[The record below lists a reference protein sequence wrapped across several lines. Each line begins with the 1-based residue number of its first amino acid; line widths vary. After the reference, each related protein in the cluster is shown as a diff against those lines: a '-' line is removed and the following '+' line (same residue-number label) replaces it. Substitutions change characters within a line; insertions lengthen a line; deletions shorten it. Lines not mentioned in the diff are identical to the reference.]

1 MAATITGTVFDDL
14 NHNGVL
20 DPGEPGIPNAY
31 VVLRDPNGVCTTV
44 QTNASGVYTFTPIN
58 LAGSYTIYET
68 AVDPGGTCPPT
79 TFGQPAGYTNS
90 STFRTDTVNVTS
102 TQIINNVTINA
113 ANFGHDNPDT
123 FFCGP
128 IAYQVAVEAGA
139 TNSEFIEIN
148 LVTGTATV
156 VNPDIGVNINA
167 IGYNI
172 LDDMI
177 YGIEDNSTNL
187 VRVAQDGTTTNFG
200 PITGL
205 PSPSPGRYNVADI
218 DDQGNMYLF
227 RQNQTTIYVVD
238 VNQDSPTFGQVI
250 NTVPLSSSVNVA
262 DWAYSVS
269 DGMLYGVDGS
279 TGNVVRVN
287 PATGAV
293 TVLTTNGIPT
303 GSAYGA
309 TFMDADG
316 VLYAINNNT
325 GVVYRITISGNN
337 ATGVNFSQS
346 IPAELND
353 GALCGNA
360 RIEVD
365 YGDAPDP
372 TAGTGPDDYNTLFAN
387 NGPRHLILN
396 QLTLGT
402 QVTGEP
408 DAYANLTT
416 DATGDD
422 IPQGIQD
429 DGVTLPLTPLLAT
442 DTTYSLTV
450 DVVNNTGLP
459 ANVYGWIDFN
469 KDGVFQVNEAAPV
482 VVVPSAPG
490 VQQVVLNFTV
500 PAGVILTPDHTFV
513 RVRLTTD
520 ELVNQNPSPTDEDTR
535 SIGPAS
541 DGEVED
547 YYLEIIPEAD
557 VSVVKTSSPDPVAAG
572 ELLTYT
578 ITVTNAGPSDAENV
592 SLQDIVPPEMLNAE
606 FSIDGGLTFNPW
618 VSPYNIGSLVSGS
631 SVTIL
636 IRGIV
641 DPSYTGGSL
650 SNTATVSSTTPDPD
664 PTNNTSTVVTQVE
677 TSADLS
683 ITKTVNPDPVVAGEE
698 ATYTITVNNAGPSD
712 ALNVILT
719 DVIPACILNPEF
731 SLDGGVTFNPWVS
744 PYVIGIIAA
753 GATVTILIRGTVDPS
768 CTGTITNTARVDSTT
783 PDPDPTNNE
792 TTIVTP
798 IDTSADLSI
807 TKTVNP
813 YPVVAGEQA
822 TYTITVSNAGPSD
835 AQNVTLTDAIPACI
849 LNPEFSIDGGVTFNP
864 WVNPYV
870 IGTIAA
876 GATVTILIRGTVD
889 PACIGTITNT
899 ARVDSTTPDPDPT
912 NNETTIVTPID
923 TSADLSITKTVN
935 PDPVV
940 AGEEAIYTITACNAG
955 PSDAQNV
962 ILTDVVPA
970 CLLNPEYSLDGGVT
984 WAAWTGSV
992 NLGTIPA
999 GQCVTVLIRGI
1010 VDTSCTGTITNTARV
1025 DSTTPDPDPTNNE
1038 TTIVTPID
1046 TSADLSITKTVNP
1059 NPVVAGEEATYTITV
1074 TNAGPSDA
1082 LDVTLTDVIPACIL
1096 NPEFSI
1102 DGGITWNPWVSP
1114 YNIGTIVAGAT
1125 VTILIRG
1132 TVEPSCIG
1140 TISNTARVDSTTPD
1154 PDPTN
1159 NETTIVTPID
1169 TLADLFIS
1177 KIANPD
1183 PVVAGEEATYT
1194 ITACN
1199 AGPSD
1204 ALNVILTD
1212 AVPVCLLNPEYSL
1225 DGGVTWAAWT
1235 GSVNLGTIPA
1245 GQCVIVLIRGTVD
1258 PSCMGTIT
1266 NTARVDST
1274 TPDPDPTNNET
1285 TIVTPIDTLA
1295 DVSVVKTANAD
1306 NFTTGDVVTYT
1317 IAVTN
1322 AGPSDAQNVILTD
1335 VVPPQILNPEFSIDG
1350 GVTWSPWVSPYNI
1363 GTIAAGTTVTI
1374 LIRGTVSETAIGT
1387 VRNTASVSSDTE
1399 DPDPANNE
1407 STVDVE
1413 VKVAKL
1419 EVVKSADKTA
1429 VKVGDNLTYTVTI
1442 KNTGNTPANDV
1453 VFKDQIPV
1461 GTSFVPGS
1469 VTINGMPD
1477 VGANPEVGFDI
1488 GTINSGETVLVS
1500 FAVKVEYRPTPPQV
1514 VNVAVADYN
1523 FIVDPTRPPIEK
1535 SDTSNEVITQVEIV
1549 QVDVLKS
1556 ADKTFAVI
1564 GDIITYTVI
1573 ITNSSTIPVNDV
1585 VFTDSIPDGTSFV
1598 PASVTV
1604 NDNPV
1609 SGDPST
1615 GINLGTLDPGE
1626 SVKVS
1631 FKVKVEFV
1639 PCPPRIINK
1648 AFVSFK
1654 YALGDNII
1662 EETVESNSSIIDV
1675 GPTSF
1680 KQLSREEYVKIPC
1693 QKPDAEEILNTVV
1706 DIEITNTRVIKT
1718 PIITSLEGQNL
1729 TGFKLIVEGVLN
1741 QKVEYIACDEKQSVH
1756 AAHFRVPFSTFII
1769 LPESY
1774 VEGTNIEIEAV
1785 VEDIYSKLVN
1795 KRTVFKNIT
1804 FMILAKF

>member
-1 MAATITGTVFDDL
+1 MAATITGIVFDDL

-31 VVLRDPNGVCTTV
+31 VVIRDPNGVCTTV
-44 QTNASGVYTFTPIN
+44 QTNASGIYTFSN
-58 LAGSYTIYET
+58 LIVAGNYTVYET
-68 AVDPGGTCPPT
+68 AVDPGATCPPT
-79 TFGQPAGYTNS
+79 TFGQPAGFTNS
-90 STFRTDTVNVTS
+90 STFRTETINVTQ
-102 TQIINNVTINA
+102 TQIDNNVIINGRDY
-113 ANFGHDNPDT
+113 GHDNPQT
-123 FFCGP
+123 FTC
-128 IAYQVAVEAGA
+128 IAIGYQVAIPAPGA
-139 TNSEFIEIN
+139 NSQFLEIN
-148 LVTGTATV
+148 LVTGNLTV
-156 VNPDIGVNINA
+156 INPDMGIAMNS
-167 IGYNI
+167 IGYNV
-172 LDDMI
+172 LDNMI
-177 YGIEDNSTNL
+177 YGIEDGSNNL
-187 VRVAQDGTTTNFG
+187 IRVAQDGSITNFG

-205 PSPSPGRYNVADI
+205 PAGVVYTTGDI
-218 DDQGNMYLF
+218 DNQGRMYAYA
-227 RQNQTTIYVVD
+227 NGSTTFYEID
-238 VNQDSPTFGQVI
+238 VNQNSPTFGQVI
-250 NTVPLSSSVNVA
+250 NTVPIASTPIA
-262 DWAYSVS
+262 DWSWNPI
-269 DGMLYGVDGS
+269 DGQLYGVTNTGIVVRVDPS
-279 TGNVVRVN
+279 TGNVTN
-287 PATGAV
+287 
-293 TVLTTNGIPT
+293 LTTVGVPA
-303 GSAYGA
+303 GAFYGA
-309 TFMDADG
+309 TFIDASG
-316 VLYAINNNT
+316 TLYAISNGT
-325 GVVYRITISGNN
+325 GLVYRITISGNN
-337 ATGVNFSQS
+337 ATGEEFSEAVQTTG
-346 IPAELND
+346 ND
-353 GALCGNA
+353 GAACANA
-360 RIEVD
+360 LLEID
-365 YGDAPDP
+365 FGDAPDP
-372 TAGTGPDDYNTLFAN
+372 TPGTGPDDYNTLLAN
-387 NGPRHLILN
+387 NGPRHQIIN

-429 DGVTLPLTPLLAT
+429 DGVTLPLTPLLVT

-469 KDGVFQVNEAAPV
+469 KDGVFQGNEAAPV

-490 VQQVVLNFTV
+490 VQQIVLNFTV
-500 PAGVILTPDHTFV
+500 PVGVTLTPDHTFV

-520 ELVNQNPSPTDEDTR
+520 ELINQNPSPTDEDTR

-547 YYLEIIPEAD
+547 YYLQIDPVAD
-557 VSVVKTSSPDPVAAG
+557 ISVVKTVNPDPVVAG
-572 ELLTYT
+572 NQAIYT
-578 ITVTNAGPSDAENV
+578 ITVSNAGPSDATNV
-592 SLQDIVPPEMLNAE
+592 ILTDVIPACILNPE
-606 FSIDGGLTFNPW
+606 FSIDGGLTWNPW
-618 VSPYNIGSLVSGS
+618 VSPYNIGTIVAGGT
-631 SVTIL
+631 VTVL
-636 IRGIV
+636 IRGTV
-641 DPSYTGGSL
+641 DPSCTGTIT
-650 SNTATVSSTTPDPD
+650 NTATVSSDVLDPD
-664 PTNNTSTVVTQVE
+664 PTNNTSTIVTQID

-683 ITKTVNPDPVVAGEE
+683 ITKTVNPDPVVAGEQ

-712 ALNVILT
+712 ALNVTLT

-731 SLDGGVTFNPWVS
+731 SLDGGLTWNPWVS
-744 PYVIGIIAA
+744 PYVIGTMAA

-792 TTIVTP
+792 TTIVTQ

-807 TKTVNP
+807 TKTVDP
-813 YPVVAGEQA
+813 DPVVAGQLA
-822 TYTITVSNAGPSD
+822 TYTITACNAGPSD
-835 AQNVTLTDAIPACI
+835 ALDVILTDAIPACI
-849 LNPEFSIDGGVTFNP
+849 LNPEYSLDGGIIWAAWTGS
-864 WVNPYV
+864 VNL
-870 IGTIAA
+870 GTIPA
-876 GATVTILIRGTVD
+876 GQCVTVLIRGTVD
-889 PACIGTITNT
+889 PSCTGTITNTARVDSTTPDPDPTNNETTIVTPIDTLADLSITKTVDPDPVVAGEEATYTITACNAGPSDAQNVILTDVVPACLLNPEYSLDGGITWAAWTGSVNLGTIPAGQCVTVLIRGTVDPSCTGAITNT

-955 PSDAQNV
+955 PSDAQSV
-962 ILTDVVPA
+962 TLTDVIPA

-999 GQCVTVLIRGI
+999 GQCVTVLIRGT
-1010 VDTSCTGTITNTARV
+1010 VDPSCMGTITNTARV

-1059 NPVVAGEEATYTITV
+1059 
-1074 TNAGPSDA
+1074 
-1082 LDVTLTDVIPACIL
+1082 
-1096 NPEFSI
+1096 
-1102 DGGITWNPWVSP
+1102 
-1114 YNIGTIVAGAT
+1114 
-1125 VTILIRG
+1125 
-1132 TVEPSCIG
+1132 
-1140 TISNTARVDSTTPD
+1140 
-1154 PDPTN
+1154 
-1159 NETTIVTPID
+1159 
-1169 TLADLFIS
+1169 
-1177 KIANPD
+1177 D

-1204 ALNVILTD
+1204 AQSVILTD
-1212 AVPVCLLNPEYSL
+1212 AVPACLLNPEYSL
-1225 DGGVTWAAWT
+1225 DGGVTWLVWT

-1245 GQCVIVLIRGTVD
+1245 GQCVTVLIRGTVD

-1295 DVSVVKTANAD
+1295 DVSVVKTANAN

-1317 IAVTN
+1317 IDVTN

-1363 GTIAAGTTVTI
+1363 GTIAAGTTATI
-1374 LIRGTVSETAIGT
+1374 LIRGTISETAIGT
-1387 VRNTASVSSDTE
+1387 VRNTASISSDTE
-1399 DPDPANNE
+1399 DPDPTNNK

-1419 EVVKSADKTA
+1419 EVVKSVDKSA
-1429 VKVGDNLTYTVTI
+1429 ALVGDTLTYIVTI
-1442 KNTGNTPANDV
+1442 KNTGNVPANNV
-1453 VFKDQIPV
+1453 VFKDQIPQ
-1461 GTSFVPGS
+1461 GTSFVSGS

-1477 VGANPEVGFDI
+1477 VGANPEAGFNI
-1488 GTINSGETVLVS
+1488 GTINPGETVLVS
-1500 FAVKVEYRPTPPQV
+1500 FTVKIELRPTPPQV
-1514 VNVAVADYN
+1514 VNVAVVDYN

-1535 SDTSNEVITQVEIV
+1535 SDTSNEVVTQVEIV

-1556 ADKTFAVI
+1556 ADKTFVI
-1564 GDIITYTVI
+1564 KGDTITYTVI

-1585 VFTDSIPDGTSFV
+1585 VFTDPIPDGTSFV
-1598 PASVTV
+1598 PDSVTI
-1604 NDNPV
+1604 NGNLA
-1609 SGDPST
+1609 GENPST

-1626 SVKVS
+1626 TVKVG
-1631 FKVKVEFV
+1631 FKVKVDFV
-1639 PCPPRIINK
+1639 PCPPRILNK
-1648 AFVSFK
+1648 AFVSFN
-1654 YALGDNII
+1654 YVLGDNII
-1662 EETVESNSSIIDV
+1662 EETVESNSSIIDI

-1680 KQLSREEYVKIPC
+1680 KQLSREEYVKIPV

-1706 DIEITNTRVIKT
+1706 DIEITNTKVIKT

>member
-1 MAATITGTVFDDL
+1 MAATITGIVFDDL

-31 VVLRDPNGVCTTV
+31 VVIRDPNGVCTTV
-44 QTNASGVYTFTPIN
+44 QTNASGIYTFSN
-58 LAGSYTIYET
+58 LIVAGNYTVYET
-68 AVDPGGTCPPT
+68 AVDPGATCPPT
-79 TFGQPAGYTNS
+79 TFGQPAGFTNS
-90 STFRTDTVNVTS
+90 STFRTETINVTQ
-102 TQIINNVTINA
+102 TQIDNNVIINGRDY
-113 ANFGHDNPDT
+113 GHDNPQT
-123 FFCGP
+123 FTC
-128 IAYQVAVEAGA
+128 IAIGYQVAIPAPGA
-139 TNSEFIEIN
+139 NSQFLEIN
-148 LVTGTATV
+148 LVTGNLTV
-156 VNPDIGVNINA
+156 INPDMGIAMNS
-167 IGYNI
+167 IGYNV
-172 LDDMI
+172 LDNMI
-177 YGIEDNSTNL
+177 YGIEDGSNNL
-187 VRVAQDGTTTNFG
+187 IRVAQDGSITNFG

-205 PSPSPGRYNVADI
+205 PAGVVYTTGDI
-218 DDQGNMYLF
+218 DNQGRMYAYA
-227 RQNQTTIYVVD
+227 NGSTTFYEID
-238 VNQDSPTFGQVI
+238 VNQNSPTFGQVI
-250 NTVPLSSSVNVA
+250 NTVPIASTPIA
-262 DWAYSVS
+262 DWSWNPI
-269 DGMLYGVDGS
+269 DGQLYGVTNTGIVVRVDPS
-279 TGNVVRVN
+279 TGNVTN
-287 PATGAV
+287 
-293 TVLTTNGIPT
+293 LTTVGVPA
-303 GSAYGA
+303 GAFYGA
-309 TFMDADG
+309 TFIDASG
-316 VLYAINNNT
+316 TLYAISNGT
-325 GVVYRITISGNN
+325 GLVYRITISGNN
-337 ATGVNFSQS
+337 ATGEEFSEAVQTTG
-346 IPAELND
+346 ND
-353 GALCGNA
+353 GAACANA
-360 RIEVD
+360 LLEID
-365 YGDAPDP
+365 FGDAPDP
-372 TAGTGPDDYNTLFAN
+372 TPGTGPDDYNTLLAN
-387 NGPRHLILN
+387 NGPRHQIIN

-429 DGVTLPLTPLLAT
+429 DGVTLPLTPLLVT

-469 KDGVFQVNEAAPV
+469 KDGVFQGNEAAPV

-490 VQQVVLNFTV
+490 VQQIVLNFTV
-500 PAGVILTPDHTFV
+500 PVGVTLTPDHTFV

-520 ELVNQNPSPTDEDTR
+520 ELINQNPSPTDEDTR

-547 YYLEIIPEAD
+547 YYLQIDPVAD
-557 VSVVKTSSPDPVAAG
+557 ISVVKTVNPDPVVAG
-572 ELLTYT
+572 NQAIYT
-578 ITVTNAGPSDAENV
+578 ITVSNAGPSDATNV
-592 SLQDIVPPEMLNAE
+592 ILTDVIPACILNPE
-606 FSIDGGLTFNPW
+606 FSIDGGLTWNPW
-618 VSPYNIGSLVSGS
+618 VSPYNIGTIVAGGT
-631 SVTIL
+631 VTVL
-636 IRGIV
+636 IRGTV
-641 DPSYTGGSL
+641 DPSCTGTIT
-650 SNTATVSSTTPDPD
+650 NTATVSSDVLDPD
-664 PTNNTSTVVTQVE
+664 PTNNTSTIVTQID

-683 ITKTVNPDPVVAGEE
+683 ITKTVNPDPVVAGEQ

-712 ALNVILT
+712 ALNVTLT

-744 PYVIGIIAA
+744 PYVIGTMAAGATVTILIRGTVDPSCTGTITNTARVDSTTPDPDPTNNETTIVTPIDTSADLSIVKTVDPDPVVAGEQAIYTITVNNAGPSDAQNVTLTDAIPACILNPEFSIDGGLTWNPWVNPYVIGTIAA

-807 TKTVNP
+807 VKTVNP
-813 YPVVAGEQA
+813 DPVVAGEEA
-822 TYTITVSNAGPSD
+822 IYTITACNAGPSD
-835 AQNVTLTDAIPACI
+835 AQNVILTDVVPACI
-849 LNPEFSIDGGVTFNP
+849 LNPEYSLDGGIT
-864 WVNPYV
+864 WAAWTGSVNL
-870 IGTIAA
+870 GTIPA
-876 GATVTILIRGTVD
+876 GQCVTVLIRGTVD
-889 PACIGTITNT
+889 PSCTGAITNTARVDSTTPDPDPTNNETIIVTPIDTSADLSITKTVNPDPVVAGEEAIYTITACNAGPSDALNVILADAVPACLLNPEYSLDGGVTWAAWTGSVNLGTIPAGQCVTVLIRGTVDPSCMGTITNT

-940 AGEEAIYTITACNAG
+940 AGEEATYTITACNAG
-955 PSDAQNV
+955 PSDAQSV
-962 ILTDVVPA
+962 ILTDAVPA

-999 GQCVTVLIRGI
+999 GQCVII
-1010 VDTSCTGTITNTARV
+1010 
-1025 DSTTPDPDPTNNE
+1025 
-1038 TTIVTPID
+1038 
-1046 TSADLSITKTVNP
+1046 
-1059 NPVVAGEEATYTITV
+1059 
-1074 TNAGPSDA
+1074 
-1082 LDVTLTDVIPACIL
+1082 
-1096 NPEFSI
+1096 
-1102 DGGITWNPWVSP
+1102 
-1114 YNIGTIVAGAT
+1114 
-1125 VTILIRG
+1125 
-1132 TVEPSCIG
+1132 
-1140 TISNTARVDSTTPD
+1140 
-1154 PDPTN
+1154 
-1159 NETTIVTPID
+1159 
-1169 TLADLFIS
+1169 
-1177 KIANPD
+1177 
-1183 PVVAGEEATYT
+1183 
-1194 ITACN
+1194 
-1199 AGPSD
+1199 
-1204 ALNVILTD
+1204 
-1212 AVPVCLLNPEYSL
+1212 
-1225 DGGVTWAAWT
+1225 
-1235 GSVNLGTIPA
+1235 
-1245 GQCVIVLIRGTVD
+1245 LIRGTVD

-1363 GTIAAGTTVTI
+1363 GTIAVGTTVTI

-1387 VRNTASVSSDTE
+1387 VRNIASISSDTQ
-1399 DPDPANNE
+1399 DPDPTNNK

-1419 EVVKSADKTA
+1419 EVVKSVDKTA
-1429 VKVGDNLTYTVTI
+1429 VKVGDTLTYIVTI
-1442 KNTGNTPANDV
+1442 KNTGNVPANDV
-1453 VFKDQIPV
+1453 VFKDQIPQ
-1461 GTSFVPGS
+1461 GTSFVSGS

-1477 VGANPEVGFDI
+1477 VGANPEAGFNI
-1488 GTINSGETVLVS
+1488 GTINPGETILVS
-1500 FAVKVEYRPTPPQV
+1500 FTVKIELRPTPPQV
-1514 VNVAVADYN
+1514 VNVAVVDYN

-1535 SDTSNEVITQVEIV
+1535 SDTSNEVVTQVEIV

-1556 ADKTFAVI
+1556 ADKTFVI
-1564 GDIITYTVI
+1564 KGDTITYTVI

-1585 VFTDSIPDGTSFV
+1585 VFTDPIPDGTSFV
-1598 PASVTV
+1598 PGSVTI
-1604 NDNPV
+1604 NGNLA
-1609 SGDPST
+1609 GGNPST
-1615 GINLGTLDPGE
+1615 GINLGTLDSGE
-1626 SVKVS
+1626 TVKVS
-1631 FKVKVEFV
+1631 FKVKVDFV
-1639 PCPPRIINK
+1639 PCPPRILNK
-1648 AFVSFK
+1648 AFVSFN
-1654 YALGDNII
+1654 YVLGDNII
-1662 EETVESNSSIIDV
+1662 EETVESNSSIIDI

-1680 KQLSREEYVKIPC
+1680 KQLSREEYVKIPV
-1693 QKPDAEEILNTVV
+1693 QKPDIEEILNIVV
-1706 DIEITNTRVIKT
+1706 DIEITNTKVIKT

-1774 VEGTNIEIEAV
+1774 VEGTNIEIEAI